1 MPRDHLRRFPRSSDP
16 SRPAQ
21 ARPGARP
28 PRPDPRRAGPHPAF
42 GDAPA
47 DSTEWLFGP
56 HAVEEALRAQ
66 RPLQY
71 VMFVRERGAASAPPS
86 RLSALQAL
94 ARSRGVPVRLE
105 PRTAFEALAR
115 AHGAP
120 HQGVLA
126 RAEVRPTLALETL
139 LERAA
144 ASARCLVALDGIEDP
159 HNLGAIARSAAAS
172 GADGLILPA
181 RRAAGLT
188 AAVQRAAAGALAYL
202 PVARVGN
209 LVHALEQLKAAGY
222 WIYGLAESAPR
233 TLWQTDWRGPVV
245 LVIGGEGNGL
255 HALVRQ
261 RCDQLVSIP
270 MHQPH
275 PGAGLASL
283 NASVAAGIALFEIVR
298 QRRGPSPV

>member
-1 MPRDHLRRFPRSSDP
+1 MPRDPHRRFPRP
-16 SRPAQ
+16 SHKPRPAP
-21 ARPGARP
+21 ARPASSP
-28 PRPDPRRAGPHPAF
+28 PRPELRRSSPHPTPA
-42 GDAPA
+42 DAPA
-47 DSTEWLFGP
+47 GAADWLFGP
-56 HAVEEALRAQ
+56 HSVEEAIRAQ
-66 RPLQY
+66 SPLQY
-71 VMFVRERGAASAPPS
+71 VMFVRERGPAAPS

-105 PRTAFEALAR
+105 PRAAFEALAR
-115 AHGAP
+115 AHGVA

-126 RAEVRPTLALETL
+126 KAEVQPTLALETL

-144 ASARCLVALDGIEDP
+144 SGARCLLALDGIEDP
-159 HNLGAIARSAAAS
+159 HNLGAIARSAAAA

-222 WIYGLAESAPR
+222 WIYGLAESAPQS
-233 TLWQTDWRGPVV
+233 LWQTDWRGPVV
-245 LVIGGEGNGL
+245 LVIGGEGHGL

-270 MHQPH
+270 MHQPR
-275 PGAGLASL
+275 PGTGLASL

-298 QRRGPSPV
+298 QRQGHHSTA